1 MRVERAI
8 KILELFRIA
17 NKMLSN
23 LNTVSRLC
31 KGKHDRL
38 VEDFFAGAT
47 AGYAAGLVALNKV

>member
-1 MRVERAI
+1 MGVEKAI
-8 KILELFRIA
+8 KILELFKIA

-47 AGYAAGLVALNKV
+47 ATYATGLVTINKV